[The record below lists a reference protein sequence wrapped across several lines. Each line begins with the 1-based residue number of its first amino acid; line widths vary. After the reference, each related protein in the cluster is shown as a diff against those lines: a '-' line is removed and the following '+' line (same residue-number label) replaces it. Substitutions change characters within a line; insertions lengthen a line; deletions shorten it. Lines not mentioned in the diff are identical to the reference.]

1 MRFFFAAL
9 VVLHLM
15 FACARI
21 PEPVGYEYSKQQQM
35 QAAHHWDVL
44 AIDIANEI
52 NNELIQNDYLD
63 TPVFV
68 RQTCGDEN
76 STCDPLQTT
85 TFNETFRDLLITH
98 LVKLGVPTSS
108 ANSKETITI
117 NYKAQPIY
125 HHARR
130 WRTIRPGMLTA
141 LTAGVMVIKN
151 APAEI
156 IAIAT
161 AGAIDGLNAGYTSS
175 SNFEVII
182 TTSMITKQNYLYR
195 NSNIY
200 YINDADSWHYQ
211 THSTTTEFELTS
223 DHSSTPKEQS
233 ALIEPITNQP
243 KSFLDFPYTNERTGI

>member
-1 MRFFFAAL
+1 MRILSVAL
-9 VVLHLM
+9 FILLLLS
-15 FACARI
+15 ACARI
-21 PEPVGYEYSKQQQM
+21 PEPVGFEYSKQQKM
-35 QAAHHWDVL
+35 QAAHHWEVL
-44 AIDIANEI
+44 AVDIANEI

-68 RQTCGDEN
+68 RETCGDEN
-76 STCDPLQTT
+76 RTCDPLQTT

-108 ANSKETITI
+108 TSAKEAIII

-125 HHARR
+125 HHAKR
-130 WRTIRPGMLTA
+130 WRTIKPGMLTA

-151 APAEI
+151 APAEF

-161 AGAIDGLNAGYTSS
+161 AGAIDGLNAGYSS
-175 SNFEVII
+175 TGNFEVII
-182 TTSMITKQNYLYR
+182 TTSMITKENYLYR

-211 THSTTTEFELTS
+211 THSNATEIELTS
-223 DHSSTPKEQS
+223 DHSLLPRTQSTRDSPISEQPEQ
-233 ALIEPITNQP
+233 L
-243 KSFLDFPYTNERTGI
+243 LDFPYANETTGI